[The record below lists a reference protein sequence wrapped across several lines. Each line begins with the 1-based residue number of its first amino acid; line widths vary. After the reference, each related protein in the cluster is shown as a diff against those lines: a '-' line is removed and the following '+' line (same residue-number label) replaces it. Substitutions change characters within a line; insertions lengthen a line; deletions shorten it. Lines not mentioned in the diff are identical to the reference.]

1 SLKSIELTLYF
12 AVTLGVALVVREY
25 ARAWMANRLG
35 DLTPKLNGRLTLDI
49 RRHAEPFGT
58 ILLPI
63 LLLLPVLFGRNFIF
77 PVFAYAKP
85 LPLNPWTLRRRDRDL
100 VLISVAGPIANT
112 LLAFVFGAAFRAV
125 STGQVGSF

>member
-1 SLKSIELTLYF
+1 MSLKSIELTLYF

-58 ILLPI
+58 ILLPMN
-63 LLLLPVLFGRNFIF
+63 LP
-77 PVFAYAKP
+77 
-85 LPLNPWTLRRRDRDL
+85 
-100 VLISVAGPIANT
+100 
-112 LLAFVFGAAFRAV
+112 
-125 STGQVGSF
+125 